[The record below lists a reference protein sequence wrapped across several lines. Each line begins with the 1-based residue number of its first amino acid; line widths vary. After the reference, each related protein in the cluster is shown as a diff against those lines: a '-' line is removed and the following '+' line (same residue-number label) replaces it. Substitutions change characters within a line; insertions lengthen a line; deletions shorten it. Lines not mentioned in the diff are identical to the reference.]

1 MKTDDQPKDNFAAR
15 IFGRIKSEHLVP
27 RPRWEFVFK
36 NYFFWTLGAL
46 AVAFGALAFSATL
59 FRIENVDWRLS
70 VATHSSFFS
79 FFIDAAPF
87 VWVLTLI
94 LFVLIGYVNVRRT
107 EHGYRYSLAV
117 IAIGAILTSITL
129 GSGLYAIGFGSR
141 VDEIIGDHPPFYR
154 PILVTERSWWLAP
167 EKGLLGGQ
175 VVEDASD
182 ISSFMLRDFS
192 GRVWEIDA
200 SDLRAPDLAVIARGG
215 MVRVVGL
222 PIEVAMSSATS
233 SVFHACFVFPWETH
247 GDFRNNPPP
256 PPLATIAS
264 TSGENAASSSN
275 PCKNIRPYRQLRS
288 VDDIGF

>member
-1 MKTDDQPKDNFAAR
+1 MNTDDQPKDRLTER
-15 IFGRIKSEHLVP
+15 IFKRIKGEHLVP

-36 NYFFWTLGAL
+36 NYFFWMLGAL

-70 VATHSSFFS
+70 VATHPNFFS

-87 VWVLTLI
+87 VWVVTLA
-94 LFVLIGYVNVRRT
+94 LFILIGHFNIRRT

-117 IAIGAILTSITL
+117 ITLGAILTSLTL
-129 GSGLYAIGFGSR
+129 GVCLYAIGFGGR

-154 PILVTERSWWLAP
+154 PILVEERSWWLAP

-175 VVEDASD
+175 VVEAASD

-192 GRVWEIDA
+192 GHVWTIDA
-200 SDLRAPDLAVIARGG
+200 SDLRAPDLATIARGG
-215 MVRVVGL
+215 IVRIVGI
-222 PIEVAMSSATS
+222 PVSAAS

-247 GDFRNNPPP
+247 GDFRSNPPP
-256 PPLATIAS
+256 PPLAAISS
-264 TSGENAASSSN
+264 TSEQNVTTSANN
-275 PCKNIRPYRQLRS
+275 PCENIRPYKQLRS
-288 VDDIGF
+288 VDNQSF